1 MATLSAEDARKLARS
16 FYDLAMKIGKFR
28 FDHWTSMQDA
38 ERTQLEKLEWALLT
52 QSSELAT
59 RAISISTEDIEESVG
74 EVSKATKKMT
84 RDLQRI
90 GDAKRAIRIASKALR
105 LGEAVF
111 TGNPVAI
118 ANAAS
123 AIISATGID
132 EEET

>member
-16 FYDLAMKIGKFR
+16 FYDLAVKIGKFR
-28 FDHWTSMQDA
+28 FDNWTSMQDE
-38 ERTQLEKLEWALLT
+38 ERAQLEKLEWALLT
-52 QSSELAT
+52 QSAELAT
-59 RAISISTEDIEESVG
+59 RAISISTEDIEESVA
-74 EVSKATKKMT
+74 EVSRATKKMA

-111 TGNPVAI
+111 AGNPVAI

>member
-1 MATLSAEDARKLARS
+1 MATLSADDARKLARS
-16 FYDLAMKIGKFR
+16 FYDLAVKIGKFR
-28 FDHWTSMQDA
+28 FDNWTSMQDA
-38 ERTQLEKLEWALLT
+38 ERTQLEKLEWGLLT

-59 RAISISTEDIEESVG
+59 RAISISTDDIEQSVG
-74 EVSKATKKMT
+74 EVSRATKKMT
-84 RDLQRI
+84 HDLQRI

>member
-1 MATLSAEDARKLARS
+1 MAALSAEDARKLARS
-16 FYDLAMKIGKFR
+16 FYDLGVKIGKFR
-28 FDHWTSMQDA
+28 FDNWTSMQDA
-38 ERTQLEKLEWALLT
+38 ERIQLEKLEWALLT

-74 EVSKATKKMT
+74 EVSRATKKMT

-90 GDAKRAIRIASKALR
+90 GDAKRVIRIASRALR

-123 AIISATGID
+123 AIISASGID

>member
-1 MATLSAEDARKLARS
+1 MATLNAEDARKLARS
-16 FYDLAMKIGKFR
+16 FYDLAVKIGRFR
-28 FDHWTSMQDA
+28 FDNWTSMQDE
-38 ERTQLEKLEWALLT
+38 ERAQLEKLEWALLT

-59 RAISISTEDIEESVG
+59 RAISISTDDLDAAIDD
-74 EVSKATKKMT
+74 VSRATKKMT

-123 AIISATGID
+123 AIISVTGVD